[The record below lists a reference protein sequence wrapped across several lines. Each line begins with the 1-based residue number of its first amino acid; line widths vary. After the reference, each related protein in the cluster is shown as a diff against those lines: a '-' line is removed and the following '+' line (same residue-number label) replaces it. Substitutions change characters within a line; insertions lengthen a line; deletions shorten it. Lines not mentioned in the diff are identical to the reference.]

1 VRGNSLGK
9 SQSQN
14 AVSKPTSWAK
24 QGLSGLGLLIL
35 HRSRPVSLGV
45 RSRLVKATWG
55 SPFPQLVR
63 KCRMEAEG
71 KEEVKAECRNDRD
84 PEGD

>member
-1 VRGNSLGK
+1 M
-9 SQSQN
+9 
-14 AVSKPTSWAK
+14 
-24 QGLSGLGLLIL
+24 
-35 HRSRPVSLGV
+35 